1 MRGTPYFTVL
11 MGDARGYDQWAQRL
25 AGGDWVGTDV
35 FYQAPLYPYFLGVV
49 YAFAGHDLLA
59 VRVVQALVGSLS
71 AVLVGMAGA
80 RLFSARAGLIA
91 GLGLAIYA
99 PAIFFDGL
107 IQKSVLDVAFVSVAL
122 AAIAAILTGGQD
134 RRGWWLAVGA
144 ATGAPEPD
152 PRERSAAGRGARRLG
167 LDWCAAPP
175 PRPRRRGR
183 RLRPRRGARARPG
196 GRRATTRSSGGFYLT
211 TSQFGPNFYI
221 GNNAAAD
228 GSYVPLRFGRGSPEF
243 ERIDAT
249 ELAERAAGRT
259 LDAGRGLGLLDVAG
273 AGVHPQPAGRLAG
286 APGRKAAAAGQRR
299 RDDRHREP
307 GIACRVVVAAARCS
321 ARSTH
326 FGVLVPLAV
335 VGLWLTW
342 PDRRRLWVALRHRR
356 RPSRSRRWPS
366 TSSPATASRW
376 CRCSCSS
383 PVPASPAA
391 PPAGA
396 RWPRTRLIR
405 LGAVAAVTVGALSG
419 AGDVDAR
426 GRGRSPRPTSA
437 RRCTTTAGST
447 TRRRAFD
454 GRWRSRPT
462 TCRR

>member
-1 MRGTPYFTVL
+1 M
-11 MGDARGYDQWAQRL
+11 
-25 AGGDWVGTDV
+25 
-35 FYQAPLYPYFLGVV
+35 
-49 YAFAGHDLLA
+49 
-59 VRVVQALVGSLS
+59 SLS

-144 ATGAPEPD
+144 RDRRAEPD
-152 PRERSAAGRGARRLG
+152 PRKRPAAGRGARP
-167 LDWCAAPP
+167 LDLDRCAAPP
-175 PRPRRRGR
+175 PRPRRRDSAPSPSASALVLG
-183 RLRPRRGARARPG
+183 PVVARNYAV
-196 GRRATTRSSGGFYLT
+196 SGGIYLT

-259 LDAGRGLGLLDVAG
+259 LSPAEVSGYWTSRALAFIRSQPG
-273 AGVHPQPAGRLAG
+273 AWLALQ
-286 APGRKAAAAGQRR
+286 GRKAALLVNAAEMIDTESQESHAEWSWPLRALG
-299 RDDRHREP
+299 P
-307 GIACRVVVAAARCS
+307 L
-321 ARSTH
+321 TH

-342 PDRRRLWVALRHRR
+342 PDRRRLWVLYAIGATFAITTLAFYVFARYRFPLVPLLVLFAGAGIAGCAAGWRAWPRIAADSPWRR
-356 RPSRSRRWPS
+356 RCRERR
-366 TSSPATASRW
+366 
-376 CRCSCSS
+376 
-383 PVPASPAA
+383 
-391 PPAGA
+391 
-396 RWPRTRLIR
+396 
-405 LGAVAAVTVGALSG
+405 ALSG

-426 GRGRSPRPTSA
+426 GRERSPRPTSA

-454 GRWRSRPT
+454 EPWRSRPT